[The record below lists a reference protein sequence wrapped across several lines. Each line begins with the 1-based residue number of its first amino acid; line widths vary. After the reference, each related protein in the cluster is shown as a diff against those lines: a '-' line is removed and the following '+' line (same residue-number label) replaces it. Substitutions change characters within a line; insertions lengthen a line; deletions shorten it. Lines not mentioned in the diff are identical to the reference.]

1 MLEKIAQ
8 YSQLQKISEDAWKIV
23 VTTLQGSVTDTNED
37 VETKDVTT
45 VTGSFTERLLRDIL
59 DLDAGQQLSLCQDLA
74 KGEKNGGMESSASL
88 AIRHAE

>member
-74 KGEKNGGMESSASL
+74 KGEKNGGISKGRQFL
-88 AIRHAE
+88 VNI